1 MSEIMNENISENTN
15 ENRNIYIDLEEIE
28 KLMKPVHWLAFDTIV
43 SMGISKEKEAKR
55 AIVDDLVIKIDDC
68 VSEDSAWRYI
78 KHLVA
83 LRLFTVQRID
93 TGYRKFNVLL
103 LTEIGRKIY
112 MLHFRKKI
120 PEAEADMVIREH
132 ANLHHGYMIMDAAML
147 LKELDFYTTITTSR
161 KTNFIRLEKGN
172 ALIPDIIATFADC
185 SDYFEVE
192 CGNHK
197 QKDFNEKCSK
207 IASVTDKIIFIGRSF
222 DAITNILKPQIEKWI
237 NSVGRESLRQHN
249 KSVCLASIV
258 DIKKNRW
265 SYVFDMESKEPHRNI
280 PIIERELL
288 GDESE
293 IYQYWK

>member
-1 MSEIMNENISENTN
+1 MNEDK
-15 ENRNIYIDLEEIE
+15 NIYINLEQTE
-28 KLMKPVHWLAFDTIV
+28 KLMKPIHWLAFDTIV
-43 SMGISKEKEAKR
+43 SRGISQEKEAKR
-55 AIVDDLVIKIDDC
+55 AIVDDLIVKLDDC
-68 VSEDSAWRYI
+68 VSEDAAWRYI
-78 KHLVA
+78 KHMVTLQ
-83 LRLFTVQRID
+83 LFNVHRID
-93 TGYRKFNVLL
+93 TGYRQFNILI

-147 LKELDFYTTITTSR
+147 LNELDFYTTITTSR
-161 KTNFIRLEKGN
+161 KTNFIRLDKGN

-197 QKDFNEKCSK
+197 QKDFNEKCNK

-237 NSVGRESLRQHN
+237 NSIGKEHLREHK

-265 SYVFDMESKEPHRNI
+265 SYVFNMESNESLRNI
-280 PIIERELL
+280 PIIEREVL